1 MKPIYQVSTSEGKKT
16 MSRRRSGL
24 GRGLDALIPIGE
36 SELPASGVTQIPT
49 DKISP
54 NPRQPRA
61 NFDPDKLTDLA
72 GSIREHGVLQPLIVT
87 KGEKPE
93 QYTLITGERRLL
105 AAREAGLNSVPAIL
119 RDVSDRELVELALVE
134 NLQRA
139 DLSPL
144 EAAEAYC
151 QLAEE
156 FNLSHE
162 EIAARVGKSR
172 VAITNTLRLLNLP
185 PAVQKAVALGVI
197 SEGHARALLALSTP
211 QSQSAAL
218 QTVIRQDLN
227 VRQTEELVRRLSGE
241 RTRLPPKGEQSPEII
256 ALQDRLRER
265 LGTKVSLTRRRKGGT
280 MVIHY
285 YSDEEL
291 NALVDLILGE
301 EP

>member
-1 MKPIYQVSTSEGKKT
+1 
-16 MSRRRSGL
+16 MSHRRSGL
-24 GRGLDALIPIGE
+24 GRGLDALIPIGD
-36 SELPASGVTQIPT
+36 SELPASGVTQIPL

-61 NFDPDKLTDLA
+61 NFDPDELTELA
-72 GSIREHGVLQPLIVT
+72 SSIREHGVIQPLIVT
-87 KGEKPE
+87 QGEKPK

-119 RDVSDRELVELALVE
+119 RDVSDQELVELALVE
-134 NLQRA
+134 NVQRA

-144 EAAEAYC
+144 EAAEAYR

-162 EIAARVGKSR
+162 DIAVRVGKSR
-172 VAITNTLRLLNLP
+172 VTITNTIRLLKLP
-185 PAVQKAVALGVI
+185 PAVQKAVAEGHI

-241 RTRLPPKGEQSPEII
+241 KTRLPPKAEQSPEVI
-256 ALQDRLRER
+256 ALQGRLRER
-265 LGTKVSLTRRRKGGT
+265 LGTKVSLNRRRKGGT

-301 EP
+301 EL